1 MTMLTTRNRSGFALP
16 VVILAMF
23 LLVGALASGFTL
35 LRGERAVD
43 DATLQAQSA
52 AALAETGLQQALNN
66 RQGLGL
72 AAAPT
77 AVPDSARLNVAGGYV
92 DIVTTRLR
100 EPVEGGAPGLYFIR
114 TRGTRTATGVSN
126 AGDAVATASAFATY
140 RTVNLTVKASMT
152 GLNGINKN
160 GTSGIISGHDA
171 CGEKASLP
179 GVAVPRDPGIDG
191 SGQWPRSLDGSV
203 KADTIGATPAEAAEQ
218 VGIDWDAIVN
228 HDAITADFDLPANGS
243 GFPSAAWFNHA
254 DNAGKYPIIIIRNG
268 PTPSTNWSLP
278 NVGRGTLI
286 VFGNLNL
293 NGSNG
298 GWDGIILVGGS
309 LTSNGANEVN
319 GATITGLNVKL
330 NVAVAANDVNELN
343 GTKKFLYNSCSV
355 GKAMAASAG
364 AVLRPVSA
372 TWANNFPTY

>member
-1 MTMLTTRNRSGFALP
+1 MTMNYRNRTGFALP

-35 LRGERAVD
+35 LSGERASD

-66 RQGLGL
+66 RTGLGL
-72 AAAPT
+72 VASPGAA
-77 AVPDSARLNVAGGYV
+77 PDSARLQVAGGYV
-92 DIVTTRLR
+92 DIITARLR
-100 EPVEGGAPGLYFIR
+100 APVDGGAPGLYFIR
-114 TRGTRTATGVSN
+114 TRGTRTTTGVGGGAN
-126 AGDAVATASAFATY
+126 AVATASAFATY
-140 RTVNLTVKASMT
+140 RTINLTVNASMT
-152 GLNGINKN
+152 GLNGIQKN

-179 GVAVPRDPGIDG
+179 GVAVPATPGIDG
-191 SGQWPRSLDGSV
+191 SGQWENSLDGSV
-203 KADTIGATPAEAAEQ
+203 KVDTIGATPQEAAEE

-228 HDAITADFDLPANGS
+228 HDAIVPDFDVPANGT
-243 GFPSAAWFNHA
+243 GFPTSTWFS
-254 DNAGKYPIIIIRNG
+254 DNPTLYPVIIVRNG
-268 PTPSTNWSLP
+268 PSPSTTWSLP

-286 VFGNLNL
+286 VFGDLNL

-330 NVAVAANDVNELN
+330 GLEVAANDVNELN
-343 GTKKFLYNSCSV
+343 GTKKYLYNSCSV
-355 GKAMAASAG
+355 ARALNATGGAA
-364 AVLRPVSA
+364 LRPINA

>member
-140 RTVNLTVKASMT
+140 RTVNFTVKASMT
-152 GLNGINKN
+152 GLNGINKS
-160 GTSGIISGHDA
+160 GSSGIISGHDA
-171 CGEKASLP
+171 CGEKSSLP
-179 GVAVPRDPGIDG
+179 GVAVPATPGIDG
-191 SGQWPRSLDGSV
+191 SGQGERSLDGSV
-203 KADTIGATPAEAAEQ
+203 KADTIGSTPAEAAEE
-218 VGIDWDAIVN
+218 VGIDWEAIVN
-228 HDAITADFDLPANGS
+228 DDAISADYDLPASGA
-243 GFPSAAWFNHA
+243 GFPTATWFN
-254 DNAGKYPIIIIRNG
+254 NNPNEYPIIIVRNG

-278 NVGRGTLI
+278 NVGRGMLI

-298 GWDGIILVGGS
+298 GWDGIILVGGA

-319 GATITGLNVKL
+319 GATVTGLNVIL
-330 NVAVAANDVNELN
+330 DVAVAANDVNELN
-343 GTKKFLYNSCSV
+343 GTKKYLYNSCSV
-355 GKAMAASAG
+355 GKAMAGSAG

>member
-1 MTMLTTRNRSGFALP
+1 MTMSIRNRTGFALP

-35 LRGERAVD
+35 LSGERAAD

-52 AALAETGLQQALNN
+52 AALAETGLQQAMNN
-66 RQGLGL
+66 RTGLGL
-72 AAAPT
+72 PPSPGAA
-77 AVPDSARLNVAGGYV
+77 PDSARLQVAGGYV
-92 DIVTTRLR
+92 DIITARLR
-100 EPVEGGAPGLYFIR
+100 EPVEGGAPGLYFVR
-114 TRGTRTATGVSN
+114 TRGTRTATGVGGGG
-126 AGDAVATASAFATY
+126 AAVATASAFATY
-140 RTVNLTVKASMT
+140 RTITLTVKASMT
-152 GLNGINKN
+152 GLNGIQKN

-179 GVAVPRDPGIDG
+179 GVAVPADPGIDG
-191 SGQWPRSLDGSV
+191 TGQWQNSLDGSV
-203 KADTIGATPAEAAEQ
+203 KADTIGATPQEAAEE

-228 HDAITADFDLPANGS
+228 HDAIVPDFDVPANGT
-243 GFPSAAWFNHA
+243 GFPTSTWFSN
-254 DNAGKYPIIIIRNG
+254 NPTLYPVIIVRNG
-268 PTPSTNWSLP
+268 PSPSTTWSLP

-286 VFGNLNL
+286 VFGDLNL

-330 NVAVAANDVNELN
+330 GLEVAANDVNELN
-343 GTKKFLYNSCSV
+343 GTKKYLYNSCSV
-355 GKAMAASAG
+355 ANALNASGGAM
-364 AVLRPVSA
+364 LRPVNA